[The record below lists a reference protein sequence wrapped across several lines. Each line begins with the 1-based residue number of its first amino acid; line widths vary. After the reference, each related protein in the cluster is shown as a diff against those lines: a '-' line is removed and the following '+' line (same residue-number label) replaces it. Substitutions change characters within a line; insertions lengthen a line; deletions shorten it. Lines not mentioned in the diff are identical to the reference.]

1 MPLGNYATKKG
12 NTMNK
17 NPYPH
22 LFEPLIIRNTVFK
35 NRIFAS
41 PQGSSYLMPNDEF
54 PTADVT
60 VYYERKA
67 IGGAASTCMGVRV
80 VDWKSGRN
88 WGDNKL
94 DIEGHTSKAYF
105 RYYTNAIS
113 RHGCV
118 PSIELQHSGAF
129 AEQSAVE
136 GYPIYGPNEEEIQ
149 GFHVHAL
156 TEEQI
161 QGVIDAFVAH
171 AKWAK
176 SVGFGMVTIHGGHG
190 WLICQFMSS
199 VFNKRTDRWG
209 GPVENR
215 VRLARE
221 ICDRIHRE
229 VPGLIVE
236 LRMSGSEIFNGYD
249 IDEGI
254 ELAKAL
260 DGYPD
265 ILHVSAGHATFDEAF
280 TVTTPSL
287 FLEDGVNV
295 KYAAAIKPYIKKS
308 KVATVGS
315 LSDPAMMEEII
326 ASGKADIVELA
337 RGLCA
342 DPDLPLKARTGNARE
357 IDQCLRCSH
366 CFSQVMRTGQ
376 FCCAIN
382 PEIGR
387 EREYAVEPLRV
398 TRPQKVLVL
407 GGGIAGMQ
415 AALTAAKRGHQVTLA
430 EKSDRL
436 GGILLCESRVPFKKH
451 LHDYIQN
458 QVRRVGEAGIEVLL
472 GTALTPEQA
481 AAMDPDVII
490 AAIGAAPILP
500 PIEGVD
506 GKHVV
511 GAIQAYENAEALQ
524 GRILILG
531 GGLVGTELG
540 IYLKNMG
547 KEVELVEMG
556 PKLNCGDNTVHEMGI
571 FAEMKRNGLAAH
583 TSTRALKIEET
594 GVLCQGPEGEV
605 FYEADTVIV
614 AAGMKGRQAEAAAF
628 AQAAPLFYQVG
639 DCLAA
644 ANIYE
649 ANRLAFNAAMEI
661 GTRW

>member
-1 MPLGNYATKKG
+1 
-12 NTMNK
+12 MNK
-17 NPYPH
+17 NKYPH

-41 PQGSSYLMPNDEF
+41 PQGATYLVPGEEY
-54 PTADVT
+54 PTADIT

-67 IGGAASTCMGVRV
+67 IGGAASTCMGARV

-88 WGDNKL
+88 WGDGKL
-94 DIEGHTSKAYF
+94 DIESYESMSYF

-118 PSIELQHSGAF
+118 PSIELQHSGAY
-129 AEQSAVE
+129 AEQSAAE
-136 GYPIYGPNEEEIQ
+136 GYPIYGPNDEEIE
-149 GFHVHAL
+149 GFHVQAL

-161 QGVIDAFVAH
+161 QGIIDAFAAH
-171 AKWAK
+171 AKWAQ

-190 WLICQFMSS
+190 WLLCQFMSS
-199 VFNKRTDRWG
+199 IFNKRTDRWG
-209 GPVENR
+209 GSVENR

-221 ICDRIHRE
+221 ICERIHQE
-229 VPGLIVE
+229 APGLVVE

-249 IDEGI
+249 LDEGI

-265 ILHVSAGHATFDEAF
+265 IIHVSVGHATFDEAF
-280 TVTTPSL
+280 TVTTPSM

-295 KYAAAIKPYIKKS
+295 KYAAAIKPFVKKS
-308 KVATVGS
+308 KVATVGA

-326 ASGKADIVELA
+326 ASGKADIVEMA

-342 DPDLPLKARTGNARE
+342 DPDLPIKARTGNEKE
-357 IDQCLRCSH
+357 INKCLRCSL
-366 CFSQVMRTGQ
+366 CFSRVMSTGQ

-387 EREYAVEPLRV
+387 EREYTVEPLKV
-398 TRPQKVLVL
+398 KHKKNVLVL

-415 AALTAAKRGHQVTLA
+415 AALTATKRGHNVTLV
-430 EKSDRL
+430 EKTDRL
-436 GGILLCESRVPFKKH
+436 GGILLCESKVPFKKH
-451 LHDYIQN
+451 LHEYIQN
-458 QVRRVGEAGIEVLL
+458 QVRRIRETDIKVILNTE
-472 GTALTPEQA
+472 LTSEQA
-481 AAMDPDVII
+481 ETLEPDVII
-490 AAIGAAPILP
+490 AAIGATPVIP

-506 GKHVV
+506 GENVI
-511 GAIQAYENAEALQ
+511 GAVEAYEKAEKIQ
-524 GRILILG
+524 GKILILG
-531 GGLVGTELG
+531 GGLVGIELG

-547 KEVELVEMG
+547 KDVELIEMAS
-556 PKLNCGDNTVHEMGI
+556 KLNCGDNSVHEMGVI
-571 FAEMKRNGLAAH
+571 AEMKRNGLVAH
-583 TSTRALKIEET
+583 TSTRALKINDK
-594 GVLCQGPEGEV
+594 GVLCKGPEGQI
-605 FYEADTVIV
+605 FYNADTVII
-614 AAGMKGRQAEAAAF
+614 AAGMKGRQVEASSF
-628 AQAAPLFYQVG
+628 AQAAPVFYQVG

-644 ANIYE
+644 TNIYE